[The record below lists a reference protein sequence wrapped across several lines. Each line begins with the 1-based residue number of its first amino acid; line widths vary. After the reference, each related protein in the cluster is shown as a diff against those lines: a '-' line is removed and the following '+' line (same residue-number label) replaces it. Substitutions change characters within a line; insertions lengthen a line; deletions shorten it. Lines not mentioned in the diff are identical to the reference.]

1 MNVTVEIRLRTDG
14 LTWREIDDELVVLD
28 VVRSN
33 YLATNE
39 AGSLL
44 WRSLAAGTTRDDLV
58 RELSDAFELEAD
70 TASADVDRFL
80 DELRAQALL
89 EE

>member
-1 MNVTVEIRLRTDG
+1 MTVQIRLRTEG

-39 AGSLL
+39 AGRLL
-44 WRSLAAGTTRDDLV
+44 WDSLASGTTRDELV
-58 RELSDAFELEAD
+58 RELSDAFELEPK

-80 DELRAQALL
+80 AELRAQSLL
-89 EE
+89 HE

>member
-1 MNVTVEIRLRTDG
+1 LTAEIRLRTDG

-39 AGSLL
+39 AGRVL
-44 WRSLAAGTTRDDLV
+44 WRSLASGATRDDLV
-58 RELSDAFELEAD
+58 RELSDAFALEAE
-70 TASADVDRFL
+70 TAGADVDRFL

-89 EE
+89 AE

>member
-1 MNVTVEIRLRTDG
+1 LTVQIRLRTDG

-39 AGSLL
+39 AGRLL
-44 WRSLAAGTTRDDLV
+44 WRSLASGTTRDDLV
-58 RELSDAFELEAD
+58 RELSDAFELEVE
-70 TASADVDRFL
+70 TACADVDRFL

-89 EE
+89 AE